1 MSILV
6 STSSFPRFD
15 GDLNGNF
22 VLELTKRLKRDEND
36 IVVLCPHSYGSKL
49 IDNCDNIK
57 IYRFPYFFPLHLQR
71 LCSDGG
77 MLYNYRNSILA
88 KMQLP
93 LLMISEMVSMIVLIA
108 THDIKVI
115 HSHWL
120 IPQGIIGAICKTL
133 FGTRHIISVH
143 GSDINYVAS
152 SRFLRFF
159 FEFIVQ
165 NTDIITTNSTYT
177 KSRVLQ
183 INDTVS
189 NKTHVIPMGVD
200 TEKFNAYGRDSLE
213 TYFDADCIILTAGR
227 LISIKGINYL
237 IQSMPQ
243 ILQRFPKAKLVIC
256 GDGPEKGN
264 LQRLAE
270 ALNISERILFTGYI
284 SHDEMIQYYKS
295 ADVFILPSIEI
306 DGYKEGLG
314 MVIIEAMAC
323 GTPVI
328 GTNIGGITDI
338 IKDEYNGLLIAERSP
353 DDIAKKAVK
362 ILSNR
367 EYAEQLK
374 QNALVTVNSKY
385 SWSRIAEEFG
395 QIYTQL
401 TEEEH
406 ESHI

>member
-1 MSILV
+1 MTILV

-22 VLELTKRLKRDEND
+22 VFELTRRLKQDEND
-36 IVVLCPHSYGSKL
+36 ILVLCPHSYGSKL

-57 IYRFPYFFPLHLQR
+57 IYRFPYFFPLRLQR

-88 KMQLP
+88 KIQLP
-93 LLMISEMVSMIVLIA
+93 LLMISEMVSVIVLIA
-108 THDIKVI
+108 THDVRVI

-120 IPQGIIGAICKTL
+120 IPQGIIGAICKKL

-143 GSDINYVAS
+143 GSDINYIAS
-152 SRFLRFF
+152 SRFLWFF
-159 FEFIVQ
+159 FEFITR

-183 INDTVS
+183 INDSVS
-189 NKTHVIPMGVD
+189 NKIHVIPMGVD
-200 TEKFNAYGRDSLE
+200 TEKFNISNRNPLE
-213 TYFDADCIILTAGR
+213 TNLDAECIILTAGR
-227 LISIKGINYL
+227 LVSIKGINYL

-243 ILQRFPKAKLVIC
+243 ILERFPKAKLVIC
-256 GDGPEKGN
+256 GDGPEKRN
-264 LQRLAE
+264 LQKLAE
-270 ALNISERILFTGYI
+270 DLNISEHILFTGYI
-284 SHDEMIQYYKS
+284 SHDEMIQYYRS

-306 DGYKEGLG
+306 GGYKEGLG
-314 MVIIEAMAC
+314 VVIIEAMAC

-338 IKDEYNGLLIAERSP
+338 IKDDYNGLLIAERSP

-362 ILSNR
+362 ILTNK

-374 QNALVTVNSKY
+374 QNALATVNSKY
-385 SWSRIAEEFG
+385 SWSRVVEAFS
-395 QIYTQL
+395 QIYSQL
-401 TEEEH
+401 
-406 ESHI
+406 